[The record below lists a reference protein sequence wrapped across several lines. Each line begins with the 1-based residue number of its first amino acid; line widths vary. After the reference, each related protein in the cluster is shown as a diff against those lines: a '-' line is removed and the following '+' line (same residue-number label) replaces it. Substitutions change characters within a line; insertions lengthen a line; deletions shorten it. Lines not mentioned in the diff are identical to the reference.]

1 MLLVYTHKITP
12 RLSYIFKLFFTRVLH
27 IPVTFTTVVDEFVS
41 HNGPKLTYSKLPLGN
56 EFFIRSHSLLFEQG
70 ISDVDIIMST
80 WDEVPCFFSAK
91 AKATLPFDVF
101 AASFYLISRY
111 EEYLPHVKDSYERFP
126 ASESLAYKNGFLNK
140 PLVDIWAA
148 KFLGLL
154 KEKFPNYDF
163 PVRKFEFISTINV
176 DNVFAYKQKG
186 IVRNTAGFI
195 RDFFSFRFGKFV
207 ERFLVLLNL
216 RKDPYDT
223 FEEIVALSKEHN
235 CKTIF
240 FFLLSEYT
248 TYDTNISP
256 SNFVYK
262 SLIKSIADYVDVGLL
277 PSHFTMNNGVK
288 LKKEKDRIEQIVNR
302 PILKSRQH
310 YVRMI
315 LPDTYQNL
323 VELGVEE
330 DYSMGYKDATGFR
343 ASTCTPFY
351 FYDLDFEI
359 QIPIKLFPFA
369 VSDLALK
376 NHFNYVPTI
385 AKSKINKLID
395 EVKNVDGT
403 FIMIFHNKTLAKKSH
418 NQNWNQLYIDTI
430 SENS

>member
-12 RLSYIFKLFFTRVLH
+12 RLSYIFKHFFTRVLH
-27 IPVTFTTVVDEFVS
+27 IPVTFTTVVEEFVS
-41 HNGPKLTYSKLPLGN
+41 HNGPKLTYSKLALGN

-70 ISDVDIIMST
+70 ISDVDIIMSK
-80 WDEVPCFFSAK
+80 WDEVPCFFSVK
-91 AKATLPFDVF
+91 VKATLPFDVF

-111 EEYLPHVKDSYERFP
+111 EEYLPHVKDSYGRLP
-126 ASESLAYKNGFLNK
+126 ASESLAYKNDFLNK
-140 PLVDIWAA
+140 PLVDIWAV
-148 KFLGLL
+148 KFSVLL

-195 RDFFSFRFGKFV
+195 RDIFSFRFGKLV

-223 FEEIVALSKEHN
+223 FDKVVELSKKYNH
-235 CKTIF
+235 KTIF

-256 SNFVYK
+256 SNQVYK

-310 YVRMI
+310 YIRMI

-323 VELGVEE
+323 VELGIEE
-330 DYSMGYKDATGFR
+330 DYSMGYLDDIGFR

-359 QIPIKLFPFA
+359 QMPIKLFPFA
-369 VSDLALK
+369 VSELTLK
-376 NHFNYVPTI
+376 NHFNYVPAV
-385 AKSKINKLID
+385 AKSKINELID

-403 FIMIFHNKTLAKKSH
+403 FIMIFHNKSLTKDSY
-418 NQNWNQLYIDTI
+418 NQNWNQVYIDII

>member
-12 RLSYIFKLFFTRVLH
+12 RLSYIFKFFFTRVLH
-27 IPVTFTTVVDEFVS
+27 IPVTFTTVVEEFVS

-70 ISDVDIIMST
+70 ISDVDITMST

-91 AKATLPFDVF
+91 AKASLPFDVF

-223 FEEIVALSKEHN
+223 FEEIVALSKD
-235 CKTIF
+235 C
-240 FFLLSEYT
+240 LLYT
-248 TYDTNISP
+248 S
-256 SNFVYK
+256 
-262 SLIKSIADYVDVGLL
+262 
-277 PSHFTMNNGVK
+277 
-288 LKKEKDRIEQIVNR
+288 
-302 PILKSRQH
+302 
-310 YVRMI
+310 
-315 LPDTYQNL
+315 
-323 VELGVEE
+323 
-330 DYSMGYKDATGFR
+330 
-343 ASTCTPFY
+343 
-351 FYDLDFEI
+351 
-359 QIPIKLFPFA
+359 
-369 VSDLALK
+369 
-376 NHFNYVPTI
+376 
-385 AKSKINKLID
+385 
-395 EVKNVDGT
+395 
-403 FIMIFHNKTLAKKSH
+403 
-418 NQNWNQLYIDTI
+418 
-430 SENS
+430 